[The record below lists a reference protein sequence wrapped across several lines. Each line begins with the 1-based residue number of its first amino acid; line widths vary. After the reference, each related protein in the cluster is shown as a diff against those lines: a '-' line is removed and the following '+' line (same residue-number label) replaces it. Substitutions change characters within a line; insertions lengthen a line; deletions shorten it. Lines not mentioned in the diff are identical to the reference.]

1 MPIEFLREYGKYL
14 MITGVRDTRIPHPE
28 LVLQQLRQIDE
39 KIAVQILDAKGL
51 AGMDHLR
58 FAVLNALKAHS
69 QGSQVTGSVAIEIL
83 LYASGQRQIKNA
95 IAYLGVSPDSRHIA
109 LIGIASEESPLENLR
124 TQLPK
129 IIEGKFDESVLE
141 EGDNATI
148 RRVFGI
154 TGDEMKTMLRRN
166 TTEKEAITRLVI
178 EKMALLS
185 TQA

>member
-1 MPIEFLREYGKYL
+1 
-14 MITGVRDTRIPHPE
+14 
-28 LVLQQLRQIDE
+28 
-39 KIAVQILDAKGL
+39 
-51 AGMDHLR
+51 
-58 FAVLNALKAHS
+58 
-69 QGSQVTGSVAIEIL
+69 VTGSVAIEIL

-95 IAYLGVSPDSRHIA
+95 IAYLGVSPESKRVA
-109 LIGIASEESPLENLR
+109 VIGIASEESPLENLR

-129 IIEGKFDESVLE
+129 IIEGKLDESVVE

-185 TQA
+185 TQV